1 MPRKTGFFCCN
12 CHTVDSIISAV
23 FIRVGNSDFVA
34 SSRFG
39 KSEKHLILRK
49 KILGKKKIFFLEN
62 SVFWFY
68 SLFIAFF
75 NQKVLS
81 ISSAF
86 LPLHFPA
93 D

>member
-39 KSEKHLILRK
+39 KSEKNL
-49 KILGKKKIFFLEN
+49 ILGKKKIFFLEN